1 MNAELG
7 SLDDDQISQSVFAE
21 LGRLTYAAIRL
32 EDVTRAAVR
41 WIDPKLD
48 SLSVR
53 RLIETAQKI
62 VETWPQS
69 EDRDFCDQWLEGSS
83 NALLRRNEVIHSI
96 PAIYVEL
103 IDAEGGMNEV
113 GPVLEHNP
121 RFQHQTPGRTRLT
134 VEDLA
139 PVTAQLRT
147 ARAGWWRVATKA
159 HDQRNLI
166 DPTGN

>member
-7 SLDDDQISQSVFAE
+7 SLDDDLISESVFAE
-21 LGRLTYAAIRL
+21 LGRLTYAAIKL

-41 WIDPKLD
+41 WIDPALD
-48 SLSVR
+48 NLSVR
-53 RLIETAQKI
+53 RLIERAQQI
-62 VETWPQS
+62 LATWPQS
-69 EDRDFCDQWLEGSS
+69 EDRDFCDQWLENSS
-83 NALLRRNEVIHSI
+83 NALLRRNEVIHST

-113 GPVLEHNP
+113 GPILEHNP
-121 RFQHQTPGRTRLT
+121 RFRDQSAGRTWLT
-134 VEDLA
+134 VDDLA

-159 HDQRNLI
+159 EDQRDLAN
-166 DPTGN
+166 PTGH